1 MVTRVLIL
9 GGAGFVGS
17 NLARF
22 FDGRGYGVTVV
33 DGFFPQT
40 GSRRENLAGL
50 SNRTTVIASAIES
63 LSNLPALLNDT
74 SLVIDCMAW
83 TMHRLALRDPLFDCV
98 CNVQSH
104 LHLLAQ
110 IPEGCPATVVY
121 LGSRGQ
127 YGKPNTPVIDEETP
141 MIPED
146 VQGVH
151 KTAADHHFRVF
162 AKLKRLN
169 VISVRFPNCYGPNQ
183 PRSGEDIGLI
193 GGFIHDALQGKTVI
207 VYGNHSR
214 RSLLFVEDLCEVVE
228 RLSHAGLKGFAA
240 FNVAGHDM
248 AVRELAERVVEIAG
262 RGTVRCEEPPQEI
275 KALDLGQSTFSD
287 EALRRVIGPIP
298 RADFSR
304 SLGRTIEYFLE
315 QHDLA
320 L

>member
-1 MVTRVLIL
+1 MVPRVLIL

-22 FDGRGYGVTVV
+22 FDGRGYAVTIV

-40 GSRRENLAGL
+40 GGRRENLAGL
-50 SNRTTVIASAIES
+50 SDRTTVFASAIER

-83 TMHRLALRDPLFDCV
+83 TMHRLALRDPLFDCA

-104 LHLLAQ
+104 LHLLTR
-110 IPEGCPATVVY
+110 IPEGFPTPVVY

-127 YGKPNTPVIDEETP
+127 YGKPNTSIIDEQTP
-141 MIPED
+141 MVPED

-162 AKLKRLN
+162 AKLKHLN

-183 PRSGEDIGLI
+183 PRTGEDIGLI
-193 GGFIHDALQGKTVI
+193 GGFIRDALQGKAIV
-207 VYGNHSR
+207 VYGSHGR
-214 RSLLFVEDLCEVVE
+214 RSLLFVEDLCEVVQ
-228 RLSHAGLKGFAA
+228 RLSQAGLKGFAA
-240 FNVAGHDM
+240 FNVAGHEM
-248 AVRELAERVVEIAG
+248 AVRELAERVVKIAG
-262 RGTVRCEEPPQEI
+262 RGGVRCEEPPQEI
-275 KALDLGQSTFSD
+275 KALDLGQSAFSD
-287 EALRRVIGPIP
+287 EALGRVIGPIP

-304 SLGRTIEYFLE
+304 SLGLTIEYFRE